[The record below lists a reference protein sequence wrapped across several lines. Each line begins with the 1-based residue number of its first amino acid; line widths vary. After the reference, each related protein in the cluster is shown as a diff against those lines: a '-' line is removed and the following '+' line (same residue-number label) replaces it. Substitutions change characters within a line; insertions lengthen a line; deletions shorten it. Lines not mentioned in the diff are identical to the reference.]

1 MSFSIVLSQSFT
13 TPVVVRVAN
22 NKGVVEE
29 SKFTATFKRLP
40 IPELD
45 AMALARGDGAPGR
58 SAFIVDEVRA
68 VLEDWSGV
76 NGPDGALPF
85 NAENVEL
92 MLLIPQAVRALHAAF
107 WLDAYGAREK
117 N

>member
-13 TPVVVRVAN
+13 TPVVVRIAN
-22 NKGVVEE
+22 DKGAVDE

-45 AMALARGDGAPGR
+45 AMALVRGDGAPGR
-58 SAFIVDEVRA
+58 SSFIVDEVRR
-68 VLEDWSGV
+68 VLIDWSGI
-76 NGPDGALPF
+76 NGAEGALPF
-85 NAENVEL
+85 TAENVE
-92 MLLIPQAVRALHAAF
+92 MVLLIPQAVRALHAAF